1 MVRQNGDE
9 LGDFPSPKH
18 LELSS
23 DVKPHP
29 AAAAA
34 RPSLPDT
41 MGSSAQTALHACKTV
56 IAVVGAH
63 AQMRFAGPAAWPPGA
78 PAPGRCASRGG
89 KPPPRACRQ
98 SEVCPRTLGATPRPW
113 GAPGPSGEAVRA
125 SRLRPC
131 SATSARRSDR
141 VASEG
146 WPLRETGPGEETPGR
161 AALSNTRKEC
171 QPAGANA
178 ACWRAPYGCMR
189 RLPLAAAGREG
200 RLVCRSHAPPAGGR
214 LTERKTSRA
223 ACWRAPRDL
232 MRRLLAGA
240 LQREKPGAPPAGGR
254 RGQVELLAHAYATCD
269 VMSGLDKGP

>member
-146 WPLRETGPGEETPGR
+146 GPLRETGPGGGNARPGR
-161 AALSNTRKEC
+161 PEQHAERMS
-171 QPAGANA
+171 
-178 ACWRAPYGCMR
+178 
-189 RLPLAAAGREG
+189 
-200 RLVCRSHAPPAGGR
+200 LVCRSHAPPAGGR

-269 VMSGLDKGP
+269 VMSRLDKGP

>member
-1 MVRQNGDE
+1 M
-9 LGDFPSPKH
+9 
-18 LELSS
+18 
-23 DVKPHP
+23 
-29 AAAAA
+29 
-34 RPSLPDT
+34 PSLPDT
-41 MGSSAQTALHACKTV
+41 TGSSAQTALHACKTV

-146 WPLRETGPGEETPGR
+146 GPLRETGPGGGNARPGR
-161 AALSNTRKEC
+161 PEQHAERMSAGRCERRLLASAVRLHAPPSAGSRRPRG
-171 QPAGANA
+171 PACVPISCA
-178 ACWRAPYGCMR
+178 ACWRAPYR
-189 RLPLAAAGREG
+189 EENLARSLLAGAEG
-200 RLVCRSHAPPAGGR
+200 SHALPAGGR
-214 LTERKTSRA
+214 LTERKTWRA
-223 ACWRAPRDL
+223 ACWRAPRPGRVARACLRDL
-232 MRRLLAGA
+232 RCHERTRQGA
-240 LQREKPGAPPAGGR
+240 VGVCVFITAVPNTKLCAWGEEDSGGH
-254 RGQVELLAHAYATCD
+254 VL
-269 VMSGLDKGP
+269 